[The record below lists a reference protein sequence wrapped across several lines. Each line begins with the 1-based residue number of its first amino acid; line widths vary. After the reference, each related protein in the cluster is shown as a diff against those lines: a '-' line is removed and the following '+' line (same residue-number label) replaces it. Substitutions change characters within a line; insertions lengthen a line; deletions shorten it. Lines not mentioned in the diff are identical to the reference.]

1 VIRKLLCLS
10 ALVSSLANAGG
21 VIAEGKTP
29 HSTIALT
36 DKPCVNMPYTKVAY
50 TYNDRGQTLLGCWAS
65 DESRVFVAWND
76 LRLTSY
82 AFNFF
87 NVKGIK

>member
-1 VIRKLLCLS
+1 MIKKLLFLS
-10 ALVSSLANAGG
+10 ALVATLANAEG

-50 TYNDRGQTLLGCWAS
+50 TYNNSGHTILGCWAS

-82 AFNFF
+82 SFSFF
-87 NVKGIK
+87 NIKEIK